1 MERQMGCLL
10 SPNDLRDYRFK
21 PVQAVKLPET
31 FEIPASKI
39 KDQGWVGSC
48 VAHALSSMLEKYEE
62 TFSTGWIY
70 GYRPEGYWQGTGMYP
85 REALKTLQ
93 KLGAVKQQDFPY
105 NVEMEKAKK
114 IVDNELDR
122 LTELA
127 KQFKIKSYVRLFT
140 ENEIKQFLLNT
151 NCPIPISIF
160 TKNMEL
166 EDGILQIP
174 DSYANL
180 GGHMILIIGWN
191 ETGFIIQ
198 NSWGEEWGDK
208 GLGILPY
215 EYKINEAWGVI
226 LNESPSN
233 PAKKPMFYLLRT
245 LIQKL
250 ITALIQILRR

>member
-1 MERQMGCLL
+1 
-10 SPNDLRDYRFK
+10 
-21 PVQAVKLPET
+21 
-31 FEIPASKI
+31 
-39 KDQGWVGSC
+39 
-48 VAHALSSMLEKYEE
+48 
-62 TFSTGWIY
+62 
-70 GYRPEGYWQGTGMYP
+70 MYP

-105 NVEMEKAKK
+105 NIEMEKAKK

-122 LTELA
+122 LVKLA
-127 KQFKIKSYVRLFT
+127 EQFKIKSYVRLFT
-140 ENEIKQFLLNT
+140 ENEIQQFLLST
-151 NCPIPISIF
+151 NCPIPISIS
-160 TKNMEL
+160 TRNMEL

-174 DSYANL
+174 ESYANL

-215 EYKINEAWGVI
+215 EYRINEAWGVV
-226 LNESPSN
+226 LNESPVN
-233 PAKKPMFYLLRT
+233 PVKKPIFYFLRT